1 MRVIDIDGKQETR
14 YEHFFGSN
22 LSLATK
28 LRSWGES
35 GVTKIRIWSTTKIY
49 YRGTLCIMVG
59 YNHGSGADGY
69 RMWHPGTNRVHWTR
83 DTIWLKK
90 VYHETTN
97 QGSKIIYSER
107 NVINIKAEEAIGNKI
122 GTE

>member
-22 LSLATK
+22 LSFATQ

-35 GVTKIRIWSTTKIY
+35 VVMNIRIWSTIKIS
-49 YRGTLCIMVG
+49 YRGALCTMVG

-83 DTIWLKK
+83 YTIWLNK

-97 QGSKIIYSER
+97 QGEQLYTVNPMSGRSMPR
-107 NVINIKAEEAIGNKI
+107 RLL
-122 GTE
+122 